1 MRLTSHAMSWIALI
15 LLAIPWSAEAL
26 QKEVVA
32 IGGAEI
38 TVSREVLK
46 NGLTVLIM
54 ENHTAPTI
62 GFCTAF
68 KVGSVDEW
76 DGVSGVSHILEH
88 MLFKGTESIGTI
100 DWEEERFLQARIEE
114 VRLQIQAEQSVR
126 FHRDEEKIAKLTEE
140 WMQLREAAKE
150 LANGREFG
158 TILTEN
164 GARGLN
170 AFTSYD
176 ATAYIVSL
184 PANRLEL
191 WTILESDRYTK
202 PVLREFYTEVE
213 NVREERR
220 RSVEDS
226 PGALLYERLTAAA
239 FDAHRYGVEIIGWDS
254 EIRTINR
261 SEVEDY
267 YRRYYA
273 PNQMIIAISGDVD
286 PEKTVAM
293 IDAYFG
299 DYKRQPPPHPVQT
312 EEPEQLGEKRLEVE
326 YDAEPRIL
334 MAWHKP
340 TVGHPDNAALTVAR
354 NILDNGLSSRFERN
368 IVNKGIAAS
377 ISASVDN
384 PGERYPNLFTVS
396 AAVQSPHT
404 VADVERA
411 ILFEM
416 DRLKTEPVT
425 AAELEKAKTQ
435 IETAY
440 VRSFGSNMRSAI
452 NIAYEEAVLGN
463 WKRRPEEILACR
475 EVTAEDVQRV
485 AKTYFTKKTRTVGY
499 TVKPEKEELESA
511 MGGTR

>member
-1 MRLTSHAMSWIALI
+1 
-15 LLAIPWSAEAL
+15 
-26 QKEVVA
+26 
-32 IGGAEI
+32 
-38 TVSREVLK
+38 
-46 NGLTVLIM
+46 
-54 ENHTAPTI
+54 
-62 GFCTAF
+62 
-68 KVGSVDEW
+68 
-76 DGVSGVSHILEH
+76 
-88 MLFKGTESIGTI
+88 
-100 DWEEERFLQARIEE
+100 
-114 VRLQIQAEQSVR
+114 
-126 FHRDEEKIAKLTEE
+126 
-140 WMQLREAAKE
+140 
-150 LANGREFG
+150 
-158 TILTEN
+158 
-164 GARGLN
+164 LN

-191 WTILESDRYTK
+191 WTILESDRFKK

-220 RSVEDS
+220 LSVEDN
-226 PGALLYERLTAAA
+226 PGALLYERLTATAY
-239 FDAHRYGVEIIGWDS
+239 DAHRYGVEIIGWDS

-273 PNQMIIAISGDVD
+273 PNQMIIAVSGDVD
-286 PEKTVAM
+286 PAETVAM

-299 DYKRQPPPHPVQT
+299 DYDRQPPPHPVQT

-354 NILDNGLSSRFERN
+354 HILDNGLSSRFERN

-377 ISASVDN
+377 ISAGVDN

-396 AAVQSPHT
+396 ATVQSPHT

-463 WKRRPEEILACR
+463 WMRRPESILACR

-485 AKTYFTKKTRTVGY
+485 ANTYFKKQTRTVGY
-499 TVKPEKEELESA
+499 TVKPEEEELESA